1 MIDLH
6 SKADTRLVLGVI
18 AIGVALMETISGEA
32 LQRYGK
38 QQLAMKSPKTFGKR
52 SLCITSSV
60 LRRSDTIFTRDSRQI
75 EGSY

>member
-38 QQLAMKSPKTFGKR
+38 TTTRYEEPKNFWKTVALHYFFGVA
-52 SLCITSSV
+52 SV
-60 LRRSDTIFTRDSRQI
+60 GYYLYQRFTAN
-75 EGSY
+75 